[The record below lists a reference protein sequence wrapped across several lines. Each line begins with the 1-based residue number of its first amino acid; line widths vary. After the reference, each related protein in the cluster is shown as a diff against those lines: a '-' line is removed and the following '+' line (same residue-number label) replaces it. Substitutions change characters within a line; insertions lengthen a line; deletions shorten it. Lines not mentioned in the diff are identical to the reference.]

1 MPKALNG
8 EITMQNDR
16 PKLCLNEKDKK
27 FLGVC
32 AGIADFVGVETW
44 MIRLGFIISVIFG
57 GWFMVPAYFIAWFF
71 MDKGQSKNL
80 GENIK
85 KFKSNTAI
93 NHFRNVDYKKKLYKN
108 SKEKK
113 IFGVCAGVADY
124 LEVDVTV
131 VRIITVLAMLI
142 PGSVVVLA
150 YFIAF
155 FILDDKPLTSYTPK
169 NTEYSKVAET
179 LEETNKSSRTTFKNC
194 SRKFSAIHE
203 RLTRMG
209 AYVTSSKFKLN
220 REFKNID

>member
-1 MPKALNG
+1 
-8 EITMQNDR
+8 MQNER
-16 PKLCLNEKDKK
+16 PRLCLNEKDSK

-32 AGIADFVGVETW
+32 AGIANFVGVEIW
-44 MIRLGFIISVIFG
+44 MVRLGFIVSVIFG

-71 MDKGQSKNL
+71 MGKEQSSNMS
-80 GENIK
+80 ENIK
-85 KFKSNTAI
+85 KFKTNSTI

-113 IFGVCAGVADY
+113 LFGVCAGVADY

-155 FILDDKPLTSYTPK
+155 FILDDKPRTSQAPK
-169 NTEYSKVAET
+169 STEYSKVKET
-179 LEETNKSSRTTFKNC
+179 LEEANNSSRTTFKNF

-203 RLTRMG
+203 RLTRME

>member
-1 MPKALNG
+1 
-8 EITMQNDR
+8 
-16 PKLCLNEKDKK
+16 
-27 FLGVC
+27 
-32 AGIADFVGVETW
+32 
-44 MIRLGFIISVIFG
+44 
-57 GWFMVPAYFIAWFF
+57 MVPAYFIAWFF
-71 MDKGQSKNL
+71 MGKEQSSNMS
-80 GENIK
+80 ENIK
-85 KFKSNTAI
+85 KFKTNSTI

-113 IFGVCAGVADY
+113 LFGVCAGVADY

-155 FILDDKPLTSYTPK
+155 FILDDKPRTSQAPK
-169 NTEYSKVAET
+169 STEYSKVKET
-179 LEETNKSSRTTFKNC
+179 LEEANNSSRTTFKNF

-203 RLTRMG
+203 RLTRME